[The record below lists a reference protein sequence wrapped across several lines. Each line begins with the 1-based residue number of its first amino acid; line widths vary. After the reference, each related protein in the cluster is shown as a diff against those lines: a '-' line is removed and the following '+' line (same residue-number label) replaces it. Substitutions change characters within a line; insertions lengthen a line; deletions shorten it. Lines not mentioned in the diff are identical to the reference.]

1 MTGEGGKEMSR
12 TRDLWQ
18 ELWGIVQSQ
27 IDPENFPPQHT
38 QQQAAEKVLVLS
50 HLILNRL
57 ENNA

>member
-1 MTGEGGKEMSR
+1 MSR

-18 ELWGIVQSQ
+18 ELWGLVQSQ

-38 QQQAAEKVLVLS
+38 QQKAAEKVLVLS

-57 ENNA
+57 ENPA

>member
-1 MTGEGGKEMSR
+1 MSR
-12 TRDLWQ
+12 TRDHWQ

-27 IDPENFPPQHT
+27 IDPENFPAQHT

-57 ENNA
+57 ENNV